1 MGIKPLSSTMLD
13 ECVLCIYQKRPI
25 HIRTALQLIPGLRQY
40 EGTFKIHINGD
51 WLYRSVLCRKLY
63 DAQYRLLNAE
73 STGKLFQ
80 VMAQTHLHN
89 VLSTNDTFHKN
100 ITAVLTA
107 RSGFVAKGSCK
118 FFVDSHALPNVPND
132 GTNIGIRRETGIVEA
147 LIRVSYVCGQ
157 DIDLIAPGLSER
169 DPYEL

>member
-1 MGIKPLSSTMLD
+1 MFDYACQQSKALHMGIKRLSSTMLD

-63 DAQYRLLNAE
+63 DAQYRLLNDE

-107 RSGFVAKGSCK
+107 RSGFVAKGNRC
-118 FFVDSHALPNVPND
+118 FF
-132 GTNIGIRRETGIVEA
+132 
-147 LIRVSYVCGQ
+147 Y
-157 DIDLIAPGLSER
+157 
-169 DPYEL
+169 